1 MRVTES
7 VRRVSAYASVHA
19 WCGVLLSA
27 THCTHWLPLRNR
39 VSLPEALHVP
49 KGEWYTWMSSQKPES
64 TDLPAIHLEVK
75 EDAPLGRRSF
85 LHAEEEPRRD
95 EKQRLRVA
103 DRLLVIAVLR
113 PDRIRYA

>member
-1 MRVTES
+1 M
-7 VRRVSAYASVHA
+7 HA
-19 WCGVLLSA
+19 WRGVFLA
-27 THCTHWLPLRNR
+27 IKHCAYWVPLRNR
-39 VSLPEALHVP
+39 VSLPEVAHVP

-75 EDAPLGRRSF
+75 EDAPLGRKSF

-113 PDRIRYA
+113 PDRLRYACEESPVNSPVIL